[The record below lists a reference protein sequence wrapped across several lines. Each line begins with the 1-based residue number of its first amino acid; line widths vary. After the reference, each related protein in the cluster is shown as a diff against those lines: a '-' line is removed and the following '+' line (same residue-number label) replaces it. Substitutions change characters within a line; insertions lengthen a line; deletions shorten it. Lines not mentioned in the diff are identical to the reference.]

1 MSKHRV
7 CLEYIGSSTEF
18 QDDSSYQAAYK
29 SVYKPLVSLL
39 MERPDLKFSF
49 YFTGPQ
55 IEYFKKKNPEFLL
68 ALKNL
73 ISKKQVEIIGGGY
86 YNPLFPLILPADR
99 AAQIEKLTLTHRQ
112 NFGKRPRGASL
123 FCDSWDPAL
132 LSTLDAASLEYVLL
146 DSSLLPVGKNVFLP
160 LVMNNLDKS
169 TLILPVYTDL
179 AAKKGE
185 GPREHFSR
193 IAAACKAAV
202 KNDAENSGAD
212 RMLCISYDINSVKN
226 ILSKDWMQEM
236 LDLIISEKKS
246 SLHLPYDCVKDS
258 SVFVPCFIHSGINKN
273 IARWCFTPY
282 EPVEQKDNYPV
293 NIYDY
298 LQVYK
303 TSHSLFDRMMN
314 VSMLVNQCHGDK
326 MRKNAA
332 REKLLAAQC
341 GDAYVCR
348 SSSEL
353 AAFKERQNAYKNLT
367 ESERLVRECS
377 AFKESVTS
385 YDYNG
390 DGFKEYVCRLEKCN
404 VCVGNDG
411 GSIFEL
417 DVMKASGNYADNISR
432 TKKYDSLDDNYFR
445 GIFVDHLFEIEE
457 AKKYCKGEPCR
468 NGMFSSKRYKE
479 VLFSSQK
486 QEIQF
491 ETKTKFST
499 LDQPIL
505 LKKNYIIKSNGI
517 TVQYILK
524 NEGPIAV
531 QGKFA
536 VESNF
541 AELNLLNPNYKPYN
555 IEIVSGENIITGSS
569 SDPCRKL
576 VKDGLVQKASAVQ
589 ITDSNSNVSFMF
601 TPNEEAGVTFFPVS
615 IKRRN
620 MDTDI
625 VQNESKTFVASFLW
639 DVDLAASMEVEKT
652 INLTITY
659 TRKHRKSPQGQG
671 ASQPGQA

>member
-1 MSKHRV
+1 MSMHRV

-18 QDDSSYQAAYK
+18 QDDASYQAAYK
-29 SVYKPLVSLL
+29 NVYKPLGAILFA
-39 MERPDLKFSF
+39 MPQLKFSF

-55 IEYFKKKNPEFLL
+55 IEFFKKKNPEFLDL
-68 ALKNL
+68 LKNL
-73 ISKKQVEIIGGGY
+73 IARKQVEMIGGGY
-86 YNPLFPLILPADR
+86 YNPIFPLIFPVDR
-99 AAQIEKLTLTHRQ
+99 AAQIEKLTLALRQ
-112 NFGKRPRGASL
+112 NFGKRPRGATL
-123 FCDSWDPAL
+123 FCDSWDPSL
-132 LSTLDAASLEYVLL
+132 LTTLDAASLEYVLL
-146 DSSLLPVGKNVFLP
+146 DSSLLPKDKNHFLP

-169 TLILPVYTDL
+169 TLILPVYSNL
-179 AAKKGE
+179 AAKKDE
-185 GPREHFSR
+185 SPKELFARV
-193 IAAACKAAV
+193 AAACRAAA
-202 KNDAENSGAD
+202 KSDPENSGCD
-212 RMLCISYDINSVKN
+212 RMLCVSYDINSIKALLN
-226 ILSKDWMQEM
+226 KDWMKEVLELVQNEQKCS
-236 LDLIISEKKS
+236 LD
-246 SLHLPYDCVKDS
+246 LPYDCVKAA
-258 SVFVPCFIHSGINKN
+258 SVFLPCYIHAGINKN

-282 EPVEQKDNYPV
+282 EPVEQKDNYPA

-314 VSMLVNQCHGDK
+314 VSILVNQCHGDK

-348 SSSEL
+348 SSNEL
-353 AAFKERQNAYKNLT
+353 ATFKERQNAYKNLT

-404 VCVGNDG
+404 VCIGSDG

-432 TKKYDSLDDNYFR
+432 VQKYDGLDDNYFR
-445 GIFVDHLFEIEE
+445 GIFVDHLFEDEE

-468 NGMFSSKRYKE
+468 NGMFSAKRYKE

-486 QEIQF
+486 QEIHF

-505 LKKNYIIKSNGI
+505 LKKNYIVKSNGI

-541 AELNLLNPNYKPYN
+541 AELNLLNPNYKPYS
-555 IEIVSGENIITGSS
+555 IEIVSGQDIVSGTSAEACCKS
-569 SDPCRKL
+569 
-576 VKDGLVQKASAVQ
+576 VKEGFVQKASAVQ

-601 TPNEEAGVTFFPVS
+601 TPNEEAGVTFFPVN

-625 VQNESKTFVASFLW
+625 VQNESKTFVASFIW

-652 INLTITY
+652 ISLAITY
-659 TRKHRKSPQGQG
+659 TRKHRKS
-671 ASQPGQA
+671 SSEKN